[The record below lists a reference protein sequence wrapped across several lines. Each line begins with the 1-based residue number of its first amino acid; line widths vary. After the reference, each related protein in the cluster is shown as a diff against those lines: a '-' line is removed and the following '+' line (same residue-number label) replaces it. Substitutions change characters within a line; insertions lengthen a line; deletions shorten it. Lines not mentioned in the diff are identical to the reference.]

1 MGSMRASPAGLLLLA
16 LALIAAVYSTKA
28 AYGDNT
34 VTETASRKVNPRIA
48 LETPTAYE
56 DGEEKVADSTVE
68 ETASRKV
75 ITRIVQ
81 ETPTVYGD
89 GEEKVADNMMVE
101 TASRRVNVRVAQET
115 SGVTTTVLLG
125 AARLSFSKQR
135 CMSVGKKAGRKS
147 VKVWWNGRGGSS
159 SVGSGGEATGV
170 ACSQVKFFGKR
181 GCQGK
186 VVDSMVNPGTTD
198 AMFPSSEK
206 KLRKGASVAS
216 VQCDVPEQQQEEEE
230 TPPEVIR
237 DPACDA
243 LGCGPGGKCEVDQN
257 GERYC
262 KWDSLCGTCPTGAFC
277 KTVPS
282 EYNSTAQVPYCTCP
296 QGYGLTA
303 TKCVAG
309 ASPTVG
315 SFSITLIA
323 NRTARDNSSRP
334 YTVRFN
340 LNNCTQYPDAVA
352 GKYRA
357 RFTVEG
363 IDDAP
368 DCPNLKVYKTNNC
381 EGEPF
386 FTSTLLKTKSYVGQH
401 ELDLP
406 PIEMPRSIFCTQ

>member
-1 MGSMRASPAGLLLLA
+1 
-16 LALIAAVYSTKA
+16 VYSTKA

-48 LETPTAYE
+48 LETPAAYE

-101 TASRRVNVRVAQET
+101 TASRRVNARVAQET

-237 DPACDA
+237 GCDSEDPACDA

-262 KWDSLCGTCPTGAFC
+262 KWDSPCGICPAGATC
-277 KTVPS
+277 KTVPAKYYPS
-282 EYNSTAQVPYCTCP
+282 VPVPYCACP
-296 QGYGLTA
+296 QGSGITE

-309 ASPTVG
+309 WASEV
-315 SFSITLIA
+315 SSYSITVIA
-323 NRTARDNSSRP
+323 NPTAKDSSSQP
-334 YTVRFN
+334 YTLRLN
-340 LNNCTQYPDAVA
+340 LSDCTQLPVAVA
-352 GKYRA
+352 GQYR
-357 RFTVEG
+357 TIYSVENT
-363 IDDAP
+363 DDAP
-368 DCPNLKVYKTNNC
+368 KCASIEYFSTDNC
-381 EGEPF
+381 EDDPVRGGPFATPPPFVAYFEP
-386 FTSTLLKTKSYVGQH
+386 
-401 ELDLP
+401 
-406 PIEMPRSIFCTQ
+406 